1 MPCRQNIKHP
11 HPTHRGKGWTAE
23 LTGWVTTPA
32 KEAQRQSPWMA
43 SGDLGIQ
50 KAIKSAWKIKF
61 ILSDFTHTDW
71 VNTKIITPQFSS
83 KVVIKFDS
91 RVALLGVT
99 YNFGNQQIK
108 NRQRKSSSEDELRRI
123 N

>member
-1 MPCRQNIKHP
+1 
-11 HPTHRGKGWTAE
+11 
-23 LTGWVTTPA
+23 
-32 KEAQRQSPWMA
+32 MA

-50 KAIKSAWKIKF
+50 KAIKSSWKIKF
-61 ILSDFTHTDW
+61 SLSDFTHTDR

-83 KVVIKFDS
+83 KVLIKFDS

>member
-1 MPCRQNIKHP
+1 
-11 HPTHRGKGWTAE
+11 
-23 LTGWVTTPA
+23 
-32 KEAQRQSPWMA
+32 MA
-43 SGDLGIQ
+43 SGDMGIQ

-61 ILSDFTHTDW
+61 SLSDFTHTDW
-71 VNTKIITPQFSS
+71 VNAKINTPQLTN

-91 RVALLGVT
+91 RVALLSVT

-108 NRQRKSSSEDELRRI
+108 NRQRKSGSEDELKRI